1 MVPLVVKK
9 FPTFYGIP
17 KVHYRVHKSLPLV
30 RILSQTNPLHA
41 QPPSFFQI
49 HSSVILP
56 PTHISSKRFI
66 NRTVNQED
74 KIIRNNLFD
83 NTKLVIWSFH
93 RVIDGKAGRPGCYA
107 YWLDNF
113 FRSFEETY
121 CLHPQCYEPIHGL
134 ITLRMKA
141 VRSFEASGHNDAN
154 TRRNNPEDCF
164 LNKETSL
171 KVITYFRA
179 VSFPV
184 CKAATLPLH

>member
-1 MVPLVVKK
+1 MESPRFITVFTKACHLFVSWA
-9 FPTFYGIP
+9 
-17 KVHYRVHKSLPLV
+17 RL
-30 RILSQTNPLHA
+30 
-41 QPPSFFQI
+41 I
-49 HSSVILP
+49 HSMPNHPVSFRSIPVLYFHLRIYLP
-56 PTHISSKRFI
+56 SDWI
-66 NRTVNQED
+66 NGTVNQED

-184 CKAATLPLH
+184 GKAATLPLH